1 MDFAGPAPLAT
12 CRTPAMTTASNP
24 TGFNLAPGVVA
35 SDHVA
40 VQGPAGGPTPQG
52 TVAFFLCGPSQVT
65 AGGCP
70 TGNPVGAVKPLI
82 AGAATSDPTAA
93 TTALGTYCWRAVYT
107 PGGASV
113 GVFDSSA
120 HTDASSECFAIGVPG
135 PPAAGRGLNLPMPP
149 PAFEPAIA
157 WRDDAPA
164 QISIPGLGIEAPVES
179 VGLLAN
185 GAMALP
191 QFLSDAGWLG
201 SGPAPGAVGNAV
213 IAGHLDGTRGQPA
226 AFWALGRLRS
236 SDAIS
241 VITARGTQLRFAVVR
256 IGRYDRQAV
265 PLVAVFGP
273 SNQANL
279 NLVTCAGPYLQD
291 HRTYRDRLVVY
302 THLVRVVNDATRAV
316 PDDRPPS
323 RAT

>member
-1 MDFAGPAPLAT
+1 L
-12 CRTPAMTTASNP
+12 
-24 TGFNLAPGVVA
+24 V
-35 SDHVA
+35 
-40 VQGPAGGPTPQG
+40 
-52 TVAFFLCGPSQVT
+52 
-65 AGGCP
+65 
-70 TGNPVGAVKPLI
+70 

-107 PGGASV
+107 PGGASI
-113 GVFDSSA
+113 GIFDIA
-120 HTDASSECFAIGVPG
+120 GHTDAGPECFAVGVPG

-149 PAFEPAIA
+149 PDFVPAIA

-164 QISIPGLGIEAPVES
+164 QISVPALGIEAPVES

-201 SGPAPGAVGNAV
+201 SGPAPGSIGNAV
-213 IAGHLDGTRGQPA
+213 IAGHLDGANGQPA
-226 AFWALGRLRS
+226 AFWELGRLRS

-279 NLVTCAGPYLQD
+279 NLLTCAGPYLQD
-291 HRTYRDRLVVY
+291 QQTYRDRLVVY